1 MIINTR
7 EEWVGC
13 MEDLRIEKLHVW
25 GDNPFE
31 AEFGIRDLLS
41 SAEKAVGWKVT
52 EGLNFEQ
59 GFIPVATI
67 QGEGVLVKM
76 EGFGNYRQW
85 NHLPHRLDTILGD
98 GKVDQVFLY
107 PDSDTIDLAIEDSS
121 ATMTGNQFQ
130 QRIERIAGFAVGEVP
145 TAYLVPGYAIKAAD
159 GGIRSPNIWA
169 EITALQLITST
180 RLPHLVFYFGTRES
194 PDNKHAGQGAEALS
208 NYRWARLLQRLGLK
222 NNLYHI
228 IRGQILIML
237 KQISARHDILF
248 DIFPEWD
255 DSLLEEWADSY
266 ANLSIGNPVNLEEL
280 PFNWGDVVPAHF
292 PDVRGKELVNIG
304 LPLAISIGHDI
315 AARKACFPIA
325 GKSKGRPPSD
335 THMRKLLQKQIKIS
349 NDASEYLHRPYSIT
363 EANQLLQQGLTD
375 SGNVSPTVL
384 EKGIVRYDK
393 FGDFRKTLQSALE
406 WMPKGMITS
415 EDDDMPAIVF
425 IASNVVDNFLRDPY
439 AGMLASYAISFGA
452 WDPRQETI
460 VVLYCPWQ
468 SAMIAHKKINGGLEP
483 RKSKTTAA
491 WLRFANLT
499 IFHDAVIK
507 GVI

>member
-1 MIINTR
+1 MR
-7 EEWVGC
+7 VV
-13 MEDLRIEKLHVW
+13 KLHIW

-31 AEFGIRDLLS
+31 AQYGIDDLLV
-41 SAEKAVGWKVT
+41 SAHNAGWKVT
-52 EGLNFEQ
+52 HGFEQ

-67 QGEGVLVKM
+67 QKDDILVKM

-85 NHLPHRLDTILGD
+85 NHLPPRLATILGD

-107 PDSDTIDLAIEDSS
+107 PDSEYIDFAVEDSS

-130 QRIERIAGFAVGEVP
+130 QRLERIAGFAVGGVS
-145 TAYLVPGYAIKAAD
+145 TAYLVPGFAVKEAD

-180 RLPHLVFYFGTRES
+180 KLPHLVFYFGTREN
-194 PDNKHAGQGAEALS
+194 PDDKHSGQGAEALS
-208 NYRWARLLQRLGLK
+208 NYRWARLLHRLGLR
-222 NNLYHI
+222 NNLQQI
-228 IRGQILIML
+228 VREQILIML

-255 DSLLEEWADSY
+255 DSRLEEWADSY
-266 ANLSIGNPVNLEEL
+266 AKLSVGEFVNLEDL
-280 PFNWGDVVPAHF
+280 PFDWTDVKPTDY
-292 PDVRGKELVNIG
+292 PDVHGKELVNIQ
-304 LPLAISIGHDI
+304 LPLAVSIGRDI
-315 AARKACFPIA
+315 AAGKACFPIT
-325 GKSKGRPPSD
+325 GKSKGRPPSHAD
-335 THMRKLLQKQIKIS
+335 MLKLLRKQLALSK
-349 NDASEYLHRPYSIT
+349 DASEYLDRPYST
-363 EANQLLQQGLTD
+363 EEANQLLQQGRTD

-384 EKGIVRYDK
+384 EKGIVRYAK
-393 FGDFRKTLQSALE
+393 FGHFRETLEEALE
-406 WMPKGMITS
+406 WMPKGMVTC
-415 EDDDMPAIVF
+415 EDDDKPALVF
-425 IASNVVDNFLRDPY
+425 VASNVVNNFLRDPY

-468 SAMIAHKKINGGLEP
+468 SAMVAHTKTKGGLAP
-483 RKSKTTAA
+483 RKSKTIAA

-499 IFHDAVIK
+499 IFHDSVIK

>member
-1 MIINTR
+1 MR
-7 EEWVGC
+7 V
-13 MEDLRIEKLHVW
+13 EKLQVW

-31 AEFGIRDLLS
+31 AQYGIEDLLA
-41 SAEKAVGWKVT
+41 SAHNAGWKVT
-52 EGLNFEQ
+52 HGFEQ

-67 QGEGVLVKM
+67 QKDGILVKM

-85 NHLPHRLDTILGD
+85 NHLPPRLDTILGD

-107 PDSDTIDLAIEDSS
+107 PDSEYIDFAIEDSS

-130 QRIERIAGFAVGEVP
+130 QRLERIAGFAKGGVP
-145 TAYLVPGYAIKAAD
+145 TAYLVPGFAVKAAD
-159 GGIRSPNIWA
+159 GGIRSPNVWA

-180 RLPHLVFYFGTRES
+180 KLPHLVFYFGTREN
-194 PDNKHAGQGAEALS
+194 PDDKHSGQGAEALS
-208 NYRWARLLQRLGLK
+208 NYRWARLLHRLGLR
-222 NNLYHI
+222 NNLQQI
-228 IRGQILIML
+228 VREQILIML

-255 DSLLEEWADSY
+255 DSLLEEWADEY
-266 ANLSIGNPVNLEEL
+266 ANLSIGISFKVEGL
-280 PFNWGDVVPAHF
+280 PFDWTDVRTEDY
-292 PDVRGKELVNIG
+292 PDVRGKELVNIK
-304 LPLAISIGHDI
+304 LPLAVSIGRDI

-325 GKSKGRPPSD
+325 GKSKGRPP
-335 THMRKLLQKQIKIS
+335 TEAHMQKLLRKQIEMN
-349 NDASEYLHRPYSIT
+349 NDASGYFHRHYSIV
-363 EANQLLQQGLTD
+363 EAKQLLQQGLTD

-384 EKGIVRYDK
+384 EKGIVRYEK
-393 FGDFRKTLQSALE
+393 FGHFRKTLEEALD
-406 WMPKGMITS
+406 WMPKGMVTS
-415 EDDDMPAIVF
+415 EDDDKPALVF
-425 IASNVVDNFLRDPY
+425 VASNVVDNFLRDPY
-439 AGMLASYAISFGA
+439 AGMLASYALSFGA

-468 SAMIAHKKINGGLEP
+468 SAMVAHTKTKGGLVP